1 MIILRRR
8 GLNPPH
14 RVKSISMATFGGDE
28 VDQLQQRGN
37 NYCKQVWLGLYD
49 ASASSTARIA
59 ENFDAA
65 HIKDFLIMVGMN
77 FIF

>member
-14 RVKSISMATFGGDE
+14 RVKSISMATFSGDE

-59 ENFDAA
+59 ENLDAA
-65 HIKDFLIMVGMN
+65 HIKDFLIMVEMN
-77 FIF
+77 LIF